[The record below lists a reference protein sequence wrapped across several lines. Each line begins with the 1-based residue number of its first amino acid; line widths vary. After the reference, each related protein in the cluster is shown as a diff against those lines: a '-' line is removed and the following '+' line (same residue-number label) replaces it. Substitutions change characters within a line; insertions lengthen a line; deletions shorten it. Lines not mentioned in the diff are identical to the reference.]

1 MLSSKRESVD
11 EAVRTMGDSAQLE
24 LGEHMAVLAVLPN
37 ATPNMIF
44 IRHWLQ
50 LLAASVLWSSA
61 VVCLGSAFRDLL
73 GIASALVLSS
83 EVQDTVGVNLESHL
97 SGVHRGVLRQ
107 LLLVL
112 PL

>member
-1 MLSSKRESVD
+1 
-11 EAVRTMGDSAQLE
+11 
-24 LGEHMAVLAVLPN
+24 
-37 ATPNMIF
+37 MIF

-50 LLAASVLWSSA
+50 LLAASALWSSA

-112 PL
+112 PLEELDAIFRILLATEVAVGCGLLVIWLAQCQGKP